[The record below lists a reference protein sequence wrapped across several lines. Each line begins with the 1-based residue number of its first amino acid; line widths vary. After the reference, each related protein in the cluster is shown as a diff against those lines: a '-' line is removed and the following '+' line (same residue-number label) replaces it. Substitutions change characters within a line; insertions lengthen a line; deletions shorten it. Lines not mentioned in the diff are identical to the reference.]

1 VKWTSNL
8 RKRTDKKKKGV
19 LNRLLRCSALL
30 VLIAS
35 SSPLLAAGQ
44 YDVVPT
50 PHWVE
55 PIAPRNNNSLHEAS
69 GGSEYQIVDRQVRLD
84 RAEYAYTRFVIRLAN
99 VSGVE
104 DQSQIEV
111 EFDPKREKL
120 HIHAVQI
127 HRGNQIID
135 EMKLGQV
142 RILQQEGELKDDV
155 LSGGLT
161 FHLLL
166 SDVRVGDI
174 IDYSYTVERRDAEWG
189 DRHYGRYVAQWGAPV
204 DFERMRISSP
214 AAGSVA
220 ITGPAT
226 GKQRTGSDGGWNWW
240 EWSQADVPGLKTEKN
255 TPSWVEQD
263 LAIQYSQFKDWGDVA
278 AAAAPLYVF
287 PERDLATAAAQ
298 AKLLTHNLATPEERI
313 VAIVQFVQEEVRYTG
328 IEEGEA
334 AFRPTSP
341 AIVLRRRYG
350 DCKDK
355 ALLTVTMLRSV
366 GIDAA
371 PAIVST
377 VWTKEIAHRMASPAA
392 TDHVVARVR
401 QSGKTYWFDA
411 TSTGQAGR
419 LEYFSQAHFGWALV
433 ALPEVRGLEAMPEPD
448 PVVPLVISNTEVSLK
463 TESGSETPFLVST
476 RYLGSEADR
485 MRRKFRTE
493 SPRDTA
499 DKYLRYYKKSYPG
512 IHSAAPMVIRDD
524 TERNEVKIDETYL
537 IRDAFRKSKDGASV
551 HFGLDADIVAD
562 SLDVST
568 DTERKEPLSIDF
580 PDSTLQTLHVHL
592 PSEWNVTQESQKVD
606 SKEFHYHSKV
616 SYENKEL
623 LLQYTYRALNDNVEP
638 GRLAAYRRDLKRA
651 RDDTYFDL
659 TYQPTSV
666 ARFDRNPS
674 AWAPAKSVAFF
685 ILLWVLVRVFPYLH
699 AIHAWLVTLRRSG
712 RARPC
717 PESEISADEL
727 GLLQSSDQELAA
739 LGFDAIGFLEY
750 QAMDVRLDRP
760 AQVRWYVHEHLP
772 MAASVT
778 RSRFPECGALKQISI
793 VTELI
798 DGALLVT
805 TQSRT
810 ESVFYMEGVL
820 LESHPASTLE
830 QIVSQHKTRLE
841 NVSAGQ
847 IHVASGTIQDFVEWT
862 NTRLAVLREKS
873 QKVGWIQPTHD
884 GAVDRFTLWGAIR
897 NSVVTVRSA
906 RAILRAPKSKTACS
920 PDELQARAA
929 ADHVVLS
936 QVARI
941 PCTGGATTSLAAYF
955 CLLLAAGCAAS
966 LYFWGGTFTLYTL
979 AAIAINQLA
988 RMMVIRLAGPRTASF
1003 WTFRRLVQGDLGP
1016 ELSRQCAALLGGPL
1030 VGLLVGLGL
1039 LACNE
1044 LWPLQ
1049 SLKEA
1054 GRVLAFWNGLVLLPY
1069 PAFNGWRLLQ
1079 LATRPEESTRYWL
1092 GVAAAVVLLY
1102 VGIATKNPTLDVFG
1116 IALAFLMATQFRSIR
1131 LQRLASA
1138 QVPAGSDWDAAAG
1151 AALTAMANSLYW
1163 RWSGPVRRSQAAAIA
1178 NQLTTP
1184 GSSAR
1189 ERSLILTAYAACA
1202 GLATALAFV
1211 SH

>member
-8 RKRTDKKKKGV
+8 LRRTTDKKKKGV
-19 LNRLLRCSALL
+19 LYRLLQWSALL
-30 VLIAS
+30 LPIA
-35 SSPLLAAGQ
+35 SSPLLAAAR

-50 PHWVE
+50 PSWVA
-55 PIAPRNNNSLHEAS
+55 PIAPPNSNSPHEAS
-69 GGSEYQIVDRQVRLD
+69 GGSEYQIVDRQIRLD
-84 RAEYAYTRFVIRLAN
+84 KAEYAYTRFVIRLAN

-127 HRGNQIID
+127 HRGDQIID

-142 RILQQEGELKDDV
+142 RILQQEGELKDAV
-155 LSGGLT
+155 LNGDLT

-189 DRHYGRYVAQWGAPV
+189 DRHYGRYVAQWDDPV

-226 GKQRTGSDGGWNWW
+226 GKQRKGSDGGWNWW
-240 EWSQADVPGLKTEKN
+240 EWSQADVPGVKTEKN
-255 TPSWVEQD
+255 TPSWVEQH
-263 LAIQYSQFKDWGDVA
+263 LAIQYSQFKDWSDVA

-287 PERDLATAAAQ
+287 PERDLAAAAAQ
-298 AKLLTHNLATPEERI
+298 AKLLTRNLATPEEWI
-313 VAIVQFVQEEVRYTG
+313 VAIVQFVQQEVRYTG

-341 AIVLRRRYG
+341 EIVLRRRYG

-392 TDHVVARVR
+392 TNHVVVRVR

-433 ALPEVRGLEAMPEPD
+433 ALVEARGLEAMPEPD
-448 PVVPLVISNTEVSLK
+448 PMAPLVISNTEVSLK
-463 TESGSETPFLVST
+463 TDSGSETQFLVTT
-476 RYLGSEADR
+476 RYLGLEADR

-499 DKYLRYYKKSYPG
+499 DRYLRYYKKSYPG

-537 IRDAFRKSKDGASV
+537 IHDAFRKSKDDASV
-551 HFGLDADIVAD
+551 HFGVEADTVAD
-562 SLDVST
+562 SLDAPS
-568 DTERKEPLSIDF
+568 DTERTQPLSIDF
-580 PDSTLQTLHVHL
+580 PDSTLQTLRVHL
-592 PSEWNVTQESQKVD
+592 PSEWSVKRDSQKID
-606 SKEFHYHSKV
+606 SSEFHYDSKV

-623 LLQYTYRALNDNVEP
+623 LLQYTYRALNDNVAPE
-638 GRLAAYRRDLKRA
+638 RLAAYRRDLKRA
-651 RDDTYFDL
+651 QDDTYFDL
-659 TYQPTSV
+659 TYQPLSV
-666 ARFDRNPS
+666 VRLDRNPS
-674 AWAPAKSVAFF
+674 AWAPAKSAVF
-685 ILLWVLVRVFPYLH
+685 LVLVWALIRAFPYLH

-717 PESEISADEL
+717 PESEIAADEL

-739 LGFDAIGFLEY
+739 LGFKAAGFLEY
-750 QAMDVRLDRP
+750 EAMDARLNRP
-760 AQVRWYVHEHLP
+760 AHVRWYAHDHLP
-772 MAASVT
+772 MAASVA
-778 RSRFPECGALKQISI
+778 RNRFPECGTLKYISI
-793 VTELI
+793 VTGLG

-805 TQSRT
+805 TQSRA
-810 ESVFYMEGVL
+810 ESLFDMEGVL
-820 LESHPASTLE
+820 LASHPKSTLE
-830 QIVSQHKTRLE
+830 QIISQHKARLE
-841 NVSAGQ
+841 SVSAGQ
-847 IHVASGTIQDFVEWT
+847 IHVTSGTVQDFADWT
-862 NTRLAVLREKS
+862 NTRLAAFREKS
-873 QKVGWIQPTHD
+873 QKVGWIQPSHD

-897 NSVVTVRSA
+897 NSVVTVRNA
-906 RAILRAPKSKTACS
+906 RAILRAHKSRTVCS
-920 PDELQARAA
+920 PDEFQARAA

-936 QVARI
+936 HLARV
-941 PCTGGATTSLAAYF
+941 PCTGGATASLAAYF

-966 LYFWGGTFTLYTL
+966 LYCWGGIFTLYTL

-988 RMMVIRLAGPRTASF
+988 RMTVTRLAGSPTASF
-1003 WTFRRLVQGDLGP
+1003 WIFRRPVQGDLGA

-1030 VGLLVGLGL
+1030 VGLLIGLGL
-1039 LACNE
+1039 LVCNE
-1044 LWPLQ
+1044 LWPSQ

-1054 GRVLAFWNGLVLLPY
+1054 GRVIAFWNGVILLPY

-1079 LATRPEESTRYWL
+1079 LATRPSESTRYWL
-1092 GVAAAVVLLY
+1092 GVAAAVVLTY
-1102 VGIATKNPTLDVFG
+1102 VSIVTKNPTLDVFG
-1116 IALAFLMATQFRSIR
+1116 IALAFFMATQFRNFR
-1131 LQRLASA
+1131 LQRRAAAEVPVAS
-1138 QVPAGSDWDAAAG
+1138 GWDAAAG
-1151 AALTAMANSLYW
+1151 AALTAMANPLYW
-1163 RWSGPVRRSQAAAIA
+1163 RWTGPMRRSQAAAIA

-1189 ERSLILTAYAACA
+1189 ERSLTLTAYALCG
-1202 GLATALAFV
+1202 GLAITLAFV

>member
-1 VKWTSNL
+1 MKWTSNL

-19 LNRLLRCSALL
+19 LYRLLQWSASLL
-30 VLIAS
+30 LIP
-35 SSPLLAAGQ
+35 SSPLLAAGR
-44 YDVVPT
+44 YDVIPT
-50 PHWVE
+50 PSWVE
-55 PIAPRNNNSLHEAS
+55 PITPPNGSSPHEAS

-84 RAEYAYTRFVIRLAN
+84 KAEYAYTRFVIRLAN

-111 EFDPKREKL
+111 EFDPKRERL

-127 HRGNQIID
+127 HRGDQIID
-135 EMKLGQV
+135 EMQLGQI
-142 RILQQEGELKDDV
+142 RILQQEGELKEDV
-155 LSGGLT
+155 LSGELT

-166 SDVRVGDI
+166 SDVRVGDV

-189 DRHYGRYVAQWGAPV
+189 DRHYGRYVAQWDDPV
-204 DFERMRISSP
+204 DYERMRISSP

-226 GKQRTGSDGGWNWW
+226 GKQRTGTDGGWTWW
-240 EWSQADVPGLKTEKN
+240 EWSQANVPGHKTEKN

-298 AKLLTHNLATPEERI
+298 AKLLTRGLATPEERI

-377 VWTKEIAHRMASPAA
+377 VWTKEVAHRMASPAA
-392 TDHVVARVR
+392 TDHVVVRVR
-401 QSGKTYWFDA
+401 QAGKTYWFDA

-448 PVVPLVISNTEVSLK
+448 PTVPLVISNTEVSLK
-463 TESGSETPFLVST
+463 TEAGSETPFLVST

-485 MRRKFRTE
+485 MRRKFRSE

-537 IRDAFRKSKDGASV
+537 IHDAFRKSKDGTGV
-551 HFGLDADIVAD
+551 HFGLVADIVAD
-562 SLDVST
+562 SLDVSS
-568 DTERKEPLSIDF
+568 DTERTEPLSIDF
-580 PDSTLQTLHVHL
+580 PDSTSQTVHVHL
-592 PSEWNVTQESQKVD
+592 PSEWNVTRDSQKID
-606 SKEFHYHSKV
+606 SKEFRYDSKV

-623 LLQYTYRALNDNVEP
+623 FLQYTYRALSDNVAPE
-638 GRLAAYRRDLKRA
+638 RLATYRRDLKRA

-659 TYQPTSV
+659 TYEPQSV
-666 ARFDRNPS
+666 VRLDRNPS
-674 AWAPAKSVAFF
+674 TWALAKSAAFL
-685 ILLWVLVRVFPYLH
+685 ILLWVFLRAFPYLH

-727 GLLQSSDQELAA
+727 VLLQSSDRELAE
-739 LGFDAIGFLEY
+739 LGFKAVGFLECE
-750 QAMDVRLDRP
+750 AMDVRLDGP
-760 AQVRWYVHEHLP
+760 AHVRWYAHEHLP

-793 VTELI
+793 VTGLI

-805 TQSRT
+805 TQSRAD
-810 ESVFYMEGVL
+810 SAFAMEGVL
-820 LESHPASTLE
+820 LESHPASALDE
-830 QIVSQHKTRLE
+830 IVSQHKARLE
-841 NVSAGQ
+841 TVNAGQ
-847 IHVASGTIQDFVEWT
+847 IQVASDTIQGYADWT
-862 NTRLAVLREKS
+862 NTRLAALRERS
-873 QKVGWIQPTHD
+873 QKVGWIQPTPNR
-884 GAVDRFTLWGAIR
+884 AVDRFTLWGAIR
-897 NSVVTVRSA
+897 NSAVTVRTA
-906 RAILRAPKSKTACS
+906 RAIVRAPRSKTGCS
-920 PDELQARAA
+920 EAEFQARAA
-929 ADHVVLS
+929 ADHAVLLHLS
-936 QVARI
+936 RL
-941 PCTGGATTSLAAYF
+941 PSTGGVTPPLAAYF

-966 LYFWGGTFTLYTL
+966 LYFWGGLFTLCTL
-979 AAIAINQLA
+979 AAVAINQLA
-988 RMMVIRLAGPRTASF
+988 RMATTCLVGPKTAPF
-1003 WTFRRLVQGDLGP
+1003 WTFRRPVQGNLGP
-1016 ELSRQCAALLGGPL
+1016 ELRRQCAALLGGPL
-1030 VGLLVGLGL
+1030 AGLLVGLGL
-1039 LACNE
+1039 LVCNE
-1044 LWPLQ
+1044 LWP
-1049 SLKEA
+1049 SSNLKEA
-1054 GRVLAFWNGLVLLPY
+1054 GRVVAFWNGLILLPY

-1079 LATRPEESTRYWL
+1079 LATPPAKSTRYWL
-1092 GVAAAVVLLY
+1092 GAASAIVLLC
-1102 VGIATKNPTLDVFG
+1102 VGITAKNPTLDVIG
-1116 IALAFLMATQFRSIR
+1116 IGLAYVMATQFKNIR
-1131 LQRLASA
+1131 LQRLAAA
-1138 QVPAGSDWDAAAG
+1138 QVPVGADWNG
-1151 AALTAMANSLYW
+1151 AAEASLSAMASPSYW
-1163 RWSGPVRRSQAAAIA
+1163 RWSSPNRRFQAMAIA

-1189 ERSLILTAYAACA
+1189 ERSLVLTAYAACA
-1202 GLATALAFV
+1202 GLAIALAFV
-1211 SH
+1211 TH

>member
-1 VKWTSNL
+1 M
-8 RKRTDKKKKGV
+8 
-19 LNRLLRCSALL
+19 LL
-30 VLIAS
+30 LIA
-35 SSPLLAAGQ
+35 SSPLLAAGR

-50 PHWVE
+50 PSWVE
-55 PIAPRNNNSLHEAS
+55 PIAPSNSSSPHEAS
-69 GGSEYQIVDRQVRLD
+69 GGAEYQVVDRQVRLD
-84 RAEYAYTRFVIRLAN
+84 KVEYAYTRFVIRLAN

-127 HRGNQIID
+127 RRGGQVLD
-135 EMKLGQV
+135 EMKQGQI

-155 LSGGLT
+155 LSGQLT

-189 DRHYGRYVAQWGAPV
+189 DRHYGRHVAQWNDPV

-214 AAGSVA
+214 AASSVA
-220 ITGPAT
+220 ITGPAS
-226 GKQRTGSDGGWNWW
+226 GKQRTGSDGNWNWW

-255 TPSWVEQD
+255 TPSWVQEY
-263 LAIQYSQFKDWGDVA
+263 LEIQYSQFKDWGEVA

-287 PERDLATAAAQ
+287 PERDLATANAQ
-298 AKLLTHNLATPEERI
+298 ARLLTRNLATPEERI

-377 VWTKEIAHRMASPAA
+377 VWTKEVAHRMASPAA
-392 TDHVVARVR
+392 TDHVVVRVR
-401 QSGKTYWFDA
+401 QTGKTYWFDA
-411 TSTGQAGR
+411 TTTGQAGR
-419 LEYFSQAHFGWALV
+419 LDYFSQAHFGWALV

-448 PVVPLVISNTEVSLK
+448 PMVPLAISDTEVSLK

-499 DKYLRYYKKSYPG
+499 DKYLRYYIKRYPG
-512 IHSAAPMVIRDD
+512 IHSAAPMVVRDD
-524 TERNEVKIDETYL
+524 TERNEVKIDEAYL
-537 IRDAFRKSKDGASV
+537 IHDAFRPSKDGASV

-562 SLDVST
+562 SLDAST
-568 DTERKEPLSIDF
+568 DTERKEPLSIEF

-592 PSEWNVTQESQKVD
+592 PSEWTVTQESQRVD
-606 SKEFHYHSKV
+606 SKEFHYDSKV
-616 SYENKEL
+616 SYKNREL

-638 GRLAAYRRDLKRA
+638 ERLAGYRRDLKRA

-659 TYQPTSV
+659 TYQPASAT
-666 ARFDRNPS
+666 RLERNPS
-674 AWAPAKSVAFF
+674 AWALAKSAAFLT
-685 ILLWVLVRVFPYLH
+685 LLWVFIRALPYLN

-727 GLLQSSDQELAA
+727 VLLQSSDRELAE
-739 LGFDAIGFLEY
+739 LGFKAVGFLEY
-750 QAMDVRLDRP
+750 QAMDFRLDGP
-760 AQVRWYVHEHLP
+760 AQVRWYAHDHLP

-793 VTELI
+793 VTGLI

-810 ESVFYMEGVL
+810 DSAFDMEGAVL
-820 LESHPASTLE
+820 QSHPAYSLE
-830 QIVSQHKTRLE
+830 QIVSQHKARLE
-841 NVSAGQ
+841 TVNAGQ
-847 IHVASGTIQDFVEWT
+847 IQVASDTIQGYADWT
-862 NTRLAVLREKS
+862 NTRLAAFREKS
-873 QKVGWIQPTHD
+873 QKVGWIQPTPNR
-884 GAVDRFTLWGAIR
+884 AVDRFTLWGAIR
-897 NSVVTVRSA
+897 NSAITVRTA
-906 RAILRAPKSKTACS
+906 RAIVRAPKSETACS
-920 PDELQARAA
+920 ADEFQARAA
-929 ADHVVLS
+929 ADHAVLS
-936 QVARI
+936 HLARL
-941 PCTGGATTSLAAYF
+941 PSTGGVTHSLAAYF

-966 LYFWGGTFTLYTL
+966 LYFWGGLFTLCTL
-979 AAIAINQLA
+979 GAISINQLA
-988 RMMVIRLAGPRTASF
+988 RMTVTRLAGPTMTPF
-1003 WTFRRLVQGDLGP
+1003 WTFRRPVQGNLGP
-1016 ELSRQCAALLGGPL
+1016 ELRRQCAALLGGPL
-1030 VGLLVGLGL
+1030 AGLLVGLGL

-1044 LWPLQ
+1044 LWSSLN
-1049 SLKEA
+1049 LKEA
-1054 GRVLAFWNGLVLLPY
+1054 GRVVAFWNGLMLLPY

-1079 LATRPEESTRYWL
+1079 LATCPAQSTRYWL
-1092 GVAAAVVLLY
+1092 GVAGAVVVLC
-1102 VGIATKNPTLDVFG
+1102 VGVTTKNPTLDVFG
-1116 IALAFLMATQFRSIR
+1116 IALAYATVRQFRNIR
-1131 LQRLASA
+1131 LQRLAAA
-1138 QVPAGSDWDAAAG
+1138 QVPAGSDWNAAAL
-1151 AALTAMANSLYW
+1151 AALTAMASPLYW
-1163 RWSGPVRRSQAAAIA
+1163 RWTGPMRRFQAAAIA

-1189 ERSLILTAYAACA
+1189 ERSLMLTAYAACA
-1202 GLATALAFV
+1202 GLAIAVAFA